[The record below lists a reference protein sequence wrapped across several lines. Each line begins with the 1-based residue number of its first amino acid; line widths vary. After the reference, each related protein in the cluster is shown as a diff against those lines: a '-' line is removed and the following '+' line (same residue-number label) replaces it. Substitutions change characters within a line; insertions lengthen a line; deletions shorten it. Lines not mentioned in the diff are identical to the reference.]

1 MGPLSAMVGAHRE
14 GEPGSYTSYLSC
26 IVFPSNKSPKP
37 SRDELDI
44 LLGQK
49 YLCINLERTSQV
61 WFVPVTPALQNP
73 R

>member
-1 MGPLSAMVGAHRE
+1 MVGAHRE
-14 GEPGSYTSYLSC
+14 GEPGSYTSYLSY

-73 R
+73 K